1 MVQRKRTKDRQYKG
15 KKKPLKHG
23 IAMVFK
29 LSDGYFTS
37 IGGILKR

>member
-1 MVQRKRTKDRQYKG
+1 VKYCVKNSRG